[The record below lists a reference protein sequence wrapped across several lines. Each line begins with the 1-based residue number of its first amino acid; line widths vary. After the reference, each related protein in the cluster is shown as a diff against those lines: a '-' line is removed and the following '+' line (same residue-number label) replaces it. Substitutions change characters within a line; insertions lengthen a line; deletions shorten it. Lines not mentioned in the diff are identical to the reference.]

1 MRADLKPV
9 PLSEKVICAGMQ
21 AVGFYEYLP
30 IEDPQSLLDVE
41 VEPPKAAGRD
51 LLVEVKAISVNP
63 VDTKRRAA
71 GARPATELKIL
82 GWDAAGVVSA
92 IGPQVQLFKPGEKVF
107 YAGSNQRPG
116 ANSQLHLVDERI
128 VGHMPMNL
136 SYAEAAAL
144 PLTTITA
151 WEAMFERMGISK
163 SGADTGKC
171 LLILG
176 GAGGVG
182 SIAIQLAKKL
192 ARLKVIASASRP
204 DSIAW
209 ARGLGADATVDH
221 TQSLVEQMAALGAL
235 EVDYIFCCNNT
246 EQVFP
251 LLPRLIA
258 PQGRICS
265 IVRMA
270 KPVDLS
276 LLQEKSASF
285 SWEGM
290 FTRSTFQT
298 PDMEAQHGLLEDAA
312 GLLETGALMTTLR
325 VNLGKI
331 CAANLKQAHQRI
343 EQGHMVGKVVL
354 EGF

>member
-1 MRADLKPV
+1 MK
-9 PLSEKVICAGMQ
+9 
-21 AVGFYEYLP
+21 AVGFYRYLP
-30 IEDPQSLLDVE
+30 IEHPESLLDVE
-41 VEPPKAAGRD
+41 LEEPQPSARD

-71 GARPATELKIL
+71 GTRPDTDLKIL
-82 GWDAAGVVSA
+82 GWDVAGVVA
-92 IGPQVQLFKPGEKVF
+92 AAGPEAQFFKPGDKVY

-128 VGHMPMNL
+128 VGRKPINL
-136 SYAEAAAL
+136 SFAEAAAL

-163 SGADTGKC
+163 SGSDTGKL

-192 ARLKVIASASRP
+192 ARLKVVASGSRP

-209 ARGLGADATVDH
+209 VKALGADATVDH
-221 TQSLVEQMAALGAL
+221 NKPLPEQMAALGAP

-246 EQVFP
+246 ESVFDA
-251 LLPRLIA
+251 LPRLIA

-270 KPVDLS
+270 RPVELS
-276 LLQEKSASF
+276 LLQEKSVSF

-298 PDMEAQHGLLEDAA
+298 PDMEAQHGLLEDAT
-312 GLLETGALMTTLR
+312 GLLETGALVTTVR
-325 VNLGKI
+325 ENLGKI
-331 CAANLKQAHQRI
+331 CAAQLKQAHQRI
-343 EQGHMVGKVVL
+343 EQGHMVGKLVL

>member
-1 MRADLKPV
+1 MK
-9 PLSEKVICAGMQ
+9 
-21 AVGFYEYLP
+21 AVGFYKHLP
-30 IEDPQSLLDVE
+30 IDHPESLLDVE
-41 VEPPKAAGRD
+41 IEAPQATDRD
-51 LLVEVKAISVNP
+51 LLVEVKAVSVNP

-71 GARPATELKIL
+71 GAKPGPELKIL
-82 GWDAAGVVSA
+82 GYDAAGVVA
-92 IGPQVQLFKPGEKVF
+92 AVGPQTQWFKPGDKVY

-128 VGHMPMNL
+128 VGRMPSNL
-136 SYAEAAAL
+136 SFAEAAAL

-151 WEAMFERMGISK
+151 WEAMFDRMGVSK
-163 SGADTGKC
+163 SGADAGKR
-171 LLILG
+171 LLVLG

-192 ARLKVIASASRP
+192 ARLKIIASASRP
-204 DSIAW
+204 ESITW
-209 ARGLGADATVDH
+209 VKRLGANGTVDH
-221 TQSLVEQMAALGAL
+221 TKPLPEQLAALGVP

-251 LLPRLIA
+251 LLPRLIV

-270 KPVDLS
+270 GPVDLS
-276 LLQEKSASF
+276 LLQEKSVSF

-298 PDMEAQHGLLEDAA
+298 PDMEAQHDLLEDAA
-312 GLLETGALMTTLR
+312 GMLESGALVTTFAE
-325 VNLGKI
+325 NLGRI

-343 EQGHMVGKVVL
+343 EQGHMIGKLVL